1 MFSRIVFGL
10 GLLSAT
16 ALVNP
21 ALAADARTL
30 QIIVSKDKQSRAVD

>member
-1 MFSRIVFGL
+1 MLSRLVFGL

-16 ALVNP
+16 ALVHP

-30 QIIVSKDKQSRAVD
+30 QIFVSKDAQSLTL